1 MDRRRIPVVDELDGI
16 VDEKLTALVRELED
30 AGWNAENIA
39 FALEDVLQ
47 RKWLRQIE
55 AMRRARAAMPD
66 DFVSD
71 GNEG

>member
-1 MDRRRIPVVDELDGI
+1 MERRTIPVVDEFDGI

-55 AMRRARAAMPD
+55 ATRRARAAMPD
-66 DFVSD
+66 DYISD

>member
-55 AMRRARAAMPD
+55 AIRRARAAMPD